1 MRFAAQGNISTT
13 GRESPVRE
21 AERLNR
27 IMGTDVLRLID
38 LDATTTREAV
48 TDNAVNQE
56 LRDMQ
61 PAQLILA
68 HHRAHALLPLMRA
81 EPKIYFAHTP
91 TSLPGVPSIPV
102 IIVRLIAL
110 PSPLSPSFQS
120 LLFIPSIRRD
130 SC

>member
-61 PAQLILA
+61 PAQLVLA
-68 HHRAHALLPLMRA
+68 QHRAHALLPLMRD